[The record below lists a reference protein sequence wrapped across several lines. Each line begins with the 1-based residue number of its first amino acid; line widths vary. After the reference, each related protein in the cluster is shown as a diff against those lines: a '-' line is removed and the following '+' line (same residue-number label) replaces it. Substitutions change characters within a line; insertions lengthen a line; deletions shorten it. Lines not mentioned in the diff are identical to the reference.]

1 MYDFDMMESFYDDFD
16 DDEFTEACRECN
28 FDDLFVENEFGE
40 CEYVGDVYTE
50 AFGKKKKSGF
60 GMPFGSSKK
69 KSGFSLG
76 NNKKKKK
83 KNGGKSFS
91 NLPTPAKITATV
103 AAALAV
109 AAGIIVSI
117 KAIAKHIR
125 KKYTEELGF
134 DASKENY
141 NEMIADIKERM
152 KKLKSTH
159 KDYCKAHKEM
169 TKEEKKERKQDYKY
183 NKKLL
188 NEQMRYAKLGKFCT
202 EKFSIIKALCNGIKG
217 IGSKIARKCESLNI
231 PCPWKK
237 KNEEIKTVDLIVPK
251 GQAAAA
257 RASLKKESA
266 FIESVVNSFI
276 QESAEYITE
285 SDDMDDLY
293 DDVYESVL
301 SDLYDNSDDYDDY
314 EESYEDDFDDLF

>member
-16 DDEFTEACRECN
+16 DDEFTEACRECD
-28 FDDLFVENEFGE
+28 FDDLFVENEYGE
-40 CEYVGDVYTE
+40 CDYVGDVYTE

-60 GMPFGSSKK
+60 SMPLGSSKK

-117 KAIAKHIR
+117 KAIAKHIQ
-125 KKYTEELGF
+125 KKYADVGF

-159 KDYCKAHKEM
+159 KDYCKAHKNM
-169 TKEEKKERKQDYKY
+169 TKAEKQLKKEEFK
-183 NKKLL
+183 NEKKLL
-188 NEQMRYAKLGKFCT
+188 QEQMQYARLGKFCT
-202 EKFSIIKALCNGIKG
+202 EKFSVISMLINGIKG
-217 IGSKIARKCESLNI
+217 IGTKIAKKCENLNI

-237 KNEEIKTVDLIVPK
+237 KTVDLIVPK
-251 GQAAAA
+251 GQADAA

-301 SDLYDNSDDYDDY
+301 SDLYDESYDYDDY